1 MIKTGGIMTCNNNDA
16 KKGVAMAPVSVGTTA
31 PAGKRDYTHTYC
43 GDILTAVRALTKY
56 AVAKPVPM
64 NPSIKVIH
72 GGVHHYRT
80 LAEIKRMA

>member
-1 MIKTGGIMTCNNNDA
+1 MTCSNNNT

-31 PAGKRDYTHTYC
+31 PKGKRDYTQHTC
-43 GDILTAVRALTKY
+43 GNILTAVRALTKN

-64 NPSIKVIH
+64 NKSIKVIH

>member
-1 MIKTGGIMTCNNNDA
+1 MNHTNNDT

-31 PAGKRDYTHTYC
+31 PAGIRDYTHPYR
-43 GDILTAVRALTKY
+43 GDILTAVRALTKN
-56 AVAKPVPM
+56 AVAPPVPL
-64 NPSIKVIH
+64 NPSIKVIP

>member
-1 MIKTGGIMTCNNNDA
+1 MTN
-16 KKGVAMAPVSVGTTA
+16 P
-31 PAGKRDYTHTYC
+31 
-43 GDILTAVRALTKY
+43 ILTAVRALTKN

-64 NPSIKVIH
+64 SKSIKVIT

>member
-1 MIKTGGIMTCNNNDA
+1 MLALAG
-16 KKGVAMAPVSVGTTA
+16 
-31 PAGKRDYTHTYC
+31 PAGIKAGRVKVEVEALGRGVTMTK
-43 GDILTAVRALTKY
+43 ILQAVRALTKN

-64 NPSIKVIH
+64 DKSIKVIP

>member
-1 MIKTGGIMTCNNNDA
+1 MNHTNNDA

-31 PAGKRDYTHTYC
+31 LAGIRDYTHTYS
-43 GDILTAVRALTKY
+43 GNILTAVRALTKN

-64 NPSIKVIH
+64 NNSIKVIP

>member
-1 MIKTGGIMTCNNNDA
+1 MNHTNNYA
-16 KKGVAMAPVSVGTTA
+16 TKGNAMAPVSVRTTA
-31 PAGKRDYTHTYC
+31 PAGRRDYTHTYS
-43 GDILTAVRALTKY
+43 GDILTAVRALTKN

-64 NPSIKVIH
+64 SKSIKVIP

>member
-1 MIKTGGIMTCNNNDA
+1 MNHTNNDA

-31 PAGKRDYTHTYC
+31 LAGIRDYTHTYS
-43 GDILTAVRALTKY
+43 GNILTAVRALTKN

-64 NPSIKVIH
+64 SKTIRVITA
-72 GGVHHYRT
+72 GVHHFKT

>member
-1 MIKTGGIMTCNNNDA
+1 MNHTNNYA

-31 PAGKRDYTHTYC
+31 PAGIRDYTHTYS
-43 GDILTAVRALTKY
+43 GDILTAARNLTKGM
-56 AVAKPVPM
+56 VAKPVPL
-64 NPSIKVIH
+64 NPSIKVIP